1 MECQE
6 YGLTRNTERDN
17 LNLNPLQRGG
27 VLSVEARKALV
38 EYADGYS
45 VCDYCAGRLDEIPNP
60 SITGF
65 LQDLAEFINIDEVRT
80 THGARESKFAI
91 MLRYVNLAI
100 P

>member
-45 VCDYCAGRLDEIPNP
+45 VCDYCAGRLDEIPTP
-60 SITGF
+60 SITFPF
-65 LQDLAEFINIDEVRT
+65 LLMWMVT
-80 THGARESKFAI
+80 MAI
-91 MLRYVNLAI
+91 WLMQRQLGMCPIKQVFLLF
-100 P
+100 